1 MTLYR
6 AYTKAHVSREW
17 IAADAIL
24 PWQSVSSVKWL
35 FEIVRAKIV
44 KLTDQY
50 PFARSGPLR

>member
-24 PWQSVSSVKWL
+24 PWQSAPWL
-35 FEIVRAKIV
+35 FEE
-44 KLTDQY
+44 
-50 PFARSGPLR
+50 